1 MNATVLVEIVPNT
14 NPVKEEKREK
24 LLEDPGFGTV
34 FSDHMAVAH
43 WSQDKGWH
51 KAQIVARAPFQLDPA
66 SAVLHYGQE
75 IFEGLK
81 AYRGKDGRVLLFRP
95 EANARRFSRSA
106 DRLAMPEMPEQLF
119 LDCVKELVKIDA
131 AWIPQG
137 DDASLYLRPFMFANE
152 AFLGVRPSREYIF
165 CVIASPSG
173 AYFKGEGKPVTIWV
187 ETELSRAA
195 PGGTGA
201 AKCGGNYAAS
211 LEAQAKATENGCDQ
225 VAFLDVVERRWVEEL
240 GGMNVFFVLDGK
252 TLVTPPLKGTILPG
266 ITRDSLLVLAK
277 EAGLSVEERGYS
289 FDEWRADAAS
299 GRLSEVFA
307 CGTAAI
313 ITAVGQ
319 IRYQGGEFTIA
330 DGKAGAVTARLR
342 EQLIHLQRG
351 ETNDS
356 HDWVSV
362 VA

>member
-14 NPVKEEKREK
+14 NPVDEEKRKK
-24 LLEDPGFGTV
+24 LLEDPGFGNI
-34 FSDHMAVAH
+34 FSDHMAVVH

-51 KAQIVARAPFQLDPA
+51 KAQIMARAPFQIDPA

-81 AYRGKDGRVLLFRP
+81 AYRSKDDRILLFRP
-95 EANARRFSRSA
+95 EANARRFARSA
-106 DRLAMPEMPEQLF
+106 GRLAMPELPEQLF

-152 AFLGVRPSREYIF
+152 AFLGVRPSRDYIF
-165 CVIASPSG
+165 CIIASPSG
-173 AYFKGEGKPVTIWV
+173 AYFKGAGKPVTIWV
-187 ETELSRAA
+187 ETELSRTA

-201 AKCGGNYAAS
+201 AKCGGNYAGS
-211 LEAQAKATENGCDQ
+211 LEAQAKAAEHDCDQ

-252 TLVTPPLKGTILPG
+252 TLVTPALKGTILPG

-277 EAGLSVEERGYS
+277 EAGLGVEERDYS
-289 FDEWRADAAS
+289 FDEWQADAAS

-307 CGTAAI
+307 CGTAAV

-319 IRYQGGEFTIA
+319 VRYQGGAFTIA
-330 DGKAGAVTARLR
+330 DGKAGAVTLKLR
-342 EQLIHLQRG
+342 EELIRLQRG
-351 ETNDS
+351 EANDS
-356 HDWVSV
+356 HGWVSV